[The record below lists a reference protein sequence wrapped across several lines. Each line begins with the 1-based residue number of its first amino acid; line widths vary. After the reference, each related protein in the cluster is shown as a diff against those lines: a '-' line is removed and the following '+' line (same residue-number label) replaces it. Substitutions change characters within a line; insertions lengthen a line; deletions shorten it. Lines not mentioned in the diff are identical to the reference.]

1 MCHIGKSLLPIPT
14 FGVIINSESSE
25 FICKSKGGIVLKRVK
40 TICGYCGCGCGI
52 YVNVADDDT
61 VLGITPSYNHVVSK
75 GKLCS
80 KGWHG
85 YAFVR
90 DSRRLKTPLIKQPDG
105 TFREASWEE
114 ALEKV
119 ANGLKNAMSD
129 GDNTDRIGI
138 ISSARCTNEENFLV
152 AKLARAGLKT
162 SSVDH
167 CARL

>member
-1 MCHIGKSLLPIPT
+1 M
-14 FGVIINSESSE
+14 
-25 FICKSKGGIVLKRVK
+25 KRVE
-40 TICGYCGCGCGI
+40 TTCGYCGCGCGI

-61 VLGITPSYNHVVSK
+61 ILGIAPSYNHVVSK

-85 YAFVR
+85 FAFVR
-90 DSRRLKTPLIKQPDG
+90 DSRRLTSPMIRQKDG
-105 TFREASWEE
+105 TFREAGWDE
-114 ALEKV
+114 ALDKV
-119 ANGLKNAMSD
+119 AKGFMDAMGE
-129 GDNTDRIGI
+129 GDNTERIGI
-138 ISSARCTNEENFLV
+138 ISSARCTNEENYLM

>member
-1 MCHIGKSLLPIPT
+1 M
-14 FGVIINSESSE
+14 
-25 FICKSKGGIVLKRVK
+25 KRIE
-40 TICGYCGCGCGI
+40 TTCGYCGCGCGL
-52 YVNVADDDT
+52 YVNMAEDGT
-61 VLGITPSYNHVVSK
+61 MLGISPSYNHVVSQ

-85 YAFVR
+85 FAFVR
-90 DSRRLKTPLIKQPDG
+90 DARRLTSPLIRKTDG

-114 ALEKV
+114 AYETV
-119 ANGLKNAMSD
+119 ATGLKNAMSE
-129 GDNTDRIGI
+129 GDNTDHIGI
-138 ISSARCTNEENFLV
+138 ISSARCTNEENYLM

>member
-1 MCHIGKSLLPIPT
+1 
-14 FGVIINSESSE
+14 
-25 FICKSKGGIVLKRVK
+25 LKRVE
-40 TICGYCGCGCGI
+40 TTCGYCGCGCGI

-90 DSRRLKTPLIKQPDG
+90 DSRRLKTPLIKQSDG
-105 TFREASWEE
+105 TFKEVSWDE
-114 ALEKV
+114 ALNKV
-119 ANGLKNAMSD
+119 AAGLKAAMID
-129 GDNTDRIGI
+129 EDNTDRIGL
-138 ISSARCTNEENFLV
+138 ISSARCTNEENFLM

-162 SSVDH
+162 SSIDH

>member
-1 MCHIGKSLLPIPT
+1 
-14 FGVIINSESSE
+14 
-25 FICKSKGGIVLKRVK
+25 LKRVE

-52 YVNVADDDT
+52 YVNVAEDDT
-61 VLGITPSYNHVVSK
+61 ILGITPSYNHVVSK

-90 DSRRLKTPLIKQPDG
+90 DSRRLSSPLIRNRDG
-105 TFREASWEE
+105 SFREAGWDE
-114 ALEKV
+114 ALNKV
-119 ANGLKNAMSD
+119 AEGLKAAMTED
-129 GDNTDRIGI
+129 DNTDHIGL
-138 ISSARCTNEENFLV
+138 ISSARCTNEENFLM

-162 SSVDH
+162 SSIDH

>member
-1 MCHIGKSLLPIPT
+1 M
-14 FGVIINSESSE
+14 
-25 FICKSKGGIVLKRVK
+25 KRVE
-40 TICGYCGCGCGI
+40 TTCGYCGCGCGI

-90 DSRRLKTPLIKQPDG
+90 DSRRLKTPLIKQADG
-105 TFREASWEE
+105 SFREASWDE
-114 ALEKV
+114 ALDRV
-119 ANGLKNAMSD
+119 ASGLKDAMID
-129 GDNTDRIGI
+129 GDNTDRIGL
-138 ISSARCTNEENFLV
+138 ISSARCTNEENFLM
-152 AKLARAGLKT
+152 AKMARSGLKT
-162 SSVDH
+162 SSIDH

>member
-1 MCHIGKSLLPIPT
+1 M
-14 FGVIINSESSE
+14 
-25 FICKSKGGIVLKRVK
+25 KRVE
-40 TICGYCGCGCGI
+40 TTCGYCGCGCGI

-61 VLGITPSYNHVVSK
+61 ILGITPSNNHVVSK

-85 YAFVR
+85 FAFVR
-90 DSRRLKTPLIKQPDG
+90 DSRRLTHPLIRQADG
-105 TFREASWEE
+105 SFQQAPWDE

-119 ANGLKNAMSD
+119 AVGFKEAMSD

-138 ISSARCTNEENFLV
+138 ISSARCTNEENFLM
-152 AKLARAGLKT
+152 AKMARAGLKT
-162 SSVDH
+162 SSIDH

>member
-1 MCHIGKSLLPIPT
+1 M
-14 FGVIINSESSE
+14 
-25 FICKSKGGIVLKRVK
+25 KRVE
-40 TICGYCGCGCGI
+40 TTCGYCGCGCGI

-61 VLGITPSYNHVVSK
+61 ILGITPSYNHIVSK

-90 DSRRLKTPLIKQPDG
+90 DSRRLTSPLIRQEDG
-105 TFREASWEE
+105 TFRKASWDE
-114 ALEKV
+114 ALERV
-119 ANGLKNAMSD
+119 AEGLRGAMM
-129 GDNTDRIGI
+129 GEDNTDRIGV
-138 ISSARCTNEENFLV
+138 ISSARCTNEENYLM

>member
-1 MCHIGKSLLPIPT
+1 
-14 FGVIINSESSE
+14 
-25 FICKSKGGIVLKRVK
+25 LKRVE
-40 TICGYCGCGCGI
+40 TTCGYCGCGCGI

-90 DSRRLKTPLIKQPDG
+90 DSRRLKTPLIKQADG
-105 TFREASWEE
+105 SFREASWDE
-114 ALEKV
+114 ALDRV
-119 ANGLKNAMSD
+119 ASGLKDAMID
-129 GDNTDRIGI
+129 GDNTDRIGL
-138 ISSARCTNEENFLV
+138 ISSARCTNEENFLM
-152 AKLARAGLKT
+152 AKMARSGLKT
-162 SSVDH
+162 SSIDH